1 MEKRM
6 GILNLTPDSFF
17 PESRMLSGD
26 GSFDGARFLSAVQTH
41 LDKGADI
48 IDLGACSTR
57 PGYTDVGA
65 QEEWRRLQ
73 PALELWKR
81 HFFSVPLS
89 IDTYHAEIARRCAPY
104 SEHLII
110 NDISAGDY
118 DSDMLSTV
126 AELGCG
132 YVAMHHDR
140 LREADGVEDRA
151 QGPEDGVSR
160 FGGAT
165 LSAEA
170 AGALSQVEAWYE
182 KFSLRAESA
191 GLKDWWFDPG
201 YGFGKSLAQN
211 WALLRH
217 LDLLPHERP
226 ILVGL
231 SRKSMLYKLLPEAS
245 DPKYSPSELAALPQ
259 TKTLTRLA
267 NRLARLGGA
276 SIFRVHDIEDAF

>member
-73 PALELWKR
+73 PALELWKS
-81 HFFSVPLS
+81 HFSGVFLS
-89 IDTYHAEIARRCAPY
+89 IDTYHAEVARRCAPY

-140 LREADGVEDRA
+140 LSE
-151 QGPEDGVSR
+151 
-160 FGGAT
+160 
-165 LSAEA
+165 
-170 AGALSQVEAWYE
+170 
-182 KFSLRAESA
+182 AESA
-191 GLKDWWFDPG
+191 IAQVTAWYHSFEKRAEEAGLRDWWFDPG

-259 TKTLTRLA
+259 TKALTRLA